1 MIKNFVKEYNFPKN
15 RLITLKD
22 IKQYEDLLGELM
34 LTQNSKEEIAE
45 MLLTTTALLDEYA
58 RVNFGANDFAS
69 LLETYKA
76 RSKAMLLNK
85 QYELALGGS
94 EKMLIF
100 LGKNYAKQVDDGTK
114 ALLTLESDRVVIQNT
129 AVATESDII
138 GDYKDD

>member
-1 MIKNFVKEYNFPKN
+1 MKNFVKEYNFPKN

-58 RVNFGANDFAS
+58 RVNFGANDFSS